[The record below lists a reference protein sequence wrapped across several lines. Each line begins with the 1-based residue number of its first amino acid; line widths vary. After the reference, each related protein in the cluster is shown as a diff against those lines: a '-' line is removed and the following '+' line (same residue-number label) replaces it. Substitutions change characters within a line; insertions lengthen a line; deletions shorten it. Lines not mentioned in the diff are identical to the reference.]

1 MKVRRSSCGG
11 RLGTVRRMPIGCFS
25 PRGPRGV
32 YPRRTETGNPK
43 VRAGASCAPL
53 IPMSSCGSSP
63 RDDARQSESAD
74 RWVETGA
81 WVSILAL
88 AETAWVLS
96 TVYGRSPGEIASV
109 IEILLN
115 HKDLTLQDS
124 DAVAAALKCFRKRP
138 ALGFSDCLLL
148 ELARKAG
155 HLPLGTFDR
164 ELSKLD
170 GAEKV

>member
-1 MKVRRSSCGG
+1 MRAIDTNVLVR
-11 RLGTVRRMPIGCFS
+11 LLT
-25 PRGPRGV
+25 
-32 YPRRTETGNPK
+32 
-43 VRAGASCAPL
+43 
-53 IPMSSCGSSP
+53 

-81 WVSILAL
+81 WVPVLAL

-96 TVYGRSPGEIASV
+96 TVYGRSSVEIASV

-115 HKDLTLQDS
+115 HKDLILQDS
-124 DAVAAALKCFRKRP
+124 DAVAAALKSFRKRP
-138 ALGFSDCLLL
+138 SLGFADCLLL

-170 GAEKV
+170 GAEKL